1 MFDWA
6 RSAEATV
13 PVAASDDDDS
23 ELGPGPELISVP
35 GSGLECSVIGGTV
48 VVTVWLV
55 ESSIAGEVGE
65 RLTPLVTAAAY
76 EPKPE

>member
-1 MFDWA
+1 M
-6 RSAEATV
+6 
-13 PVAASDDDDS
+13 
-23 ELGPGPELISVP
+23 P